1 MFNPIPSKLNKVNQ
15 VTHNK
20 VVLAKN
26 SGFCFGVKR
35 AIELALK
42 TKEKV
47 FTLGPLIHN
56 PQVIAL
62 LEKKGIVAIDTIDD
76 IERGKII
83 IRAHGIPRSVVRKA
97 EKKKLSVIDATCP
110 FVQNVQQIAE
120 SLSKDNYQVIIIG
133 EENHPEVIGIAD
145 RVNNPIIIEDV
156 SEISR
161 LGQFEKIGVV
171 AQTTQSVENYKKT
184 IRELRKHSK
193 KLKVFNT
200 ICSATKKNQNAA
212 KELAKNVNLMIVV
225 GGYNSGNT
233 RRLAKLCSE
242 IVETEHIEVADE
254 LKKEWF
260 EKKKII
266 GVTGGAST
274 PDWIIHEVIKSI
286 ENEF

>member
-1 MFNPIPSKLNKVNQ
+1 MNHVP
-15 VTHNK
+15 HNK

-42 TKEKV
+42 TKEKI

-56 PQVIAL
+56 PQVIAQ
-62 LEKKGIVAIDTIDD
+62 LEKEGIVAVDSIDD

-83 IRAHGIPRSVVRKA
+83 IRAHGIPRSVITRAKQKELV
-97 EKKKLSVIDATCP
+97 VIDATCP

-120 SLSKDNYQVIIIG
+120 SLNKDGYQVVIIG
-133 EENHPEVIGIAD
+133 EANHPEVIGIAA
-145 RVNNPIIIEDV
+145 RVKNPIIIEDV
-156 SEISR
+156 SDVSR
-161 LGQFEKIGVV
+161 IGQFEKIGVV
-171 AQTTQSVENYKKT
+171 AQTTQSVENFKKS
-184 IRELRKHSK
+184 IRELRMHSK
-193 KLKVFNT
+193 KLKIFNT
-200 ICSATKKNQNAA
+200 ICSATKNNQNAA
-212 KELAKNVNLMIVV
+212 KELAKKVNLVIVV

-233 RRLAKLCSE
+233 RRLARLCSE
-242 IVETEHIEVADE
+242 IVETKHIEVADE
-254 LKKEWF
+254 LKKNWF
-260 EKKKII
+260 KKREII

>member
-1 MFNPIPSKLNKVNQ
+1 MLKPASSQIKPVNK

-47 FTLGPLIHN
+47 YTLGPLIHN
-56 PQVIAL
+56 PQVIAQ
-62 LEKKGIVAIDTIDD
+62 LEQEGIVAIDSIDD

-83 IRAHGIPRSVVRKA
+83 IRAHGIPRSVIKRA
-97 EKKKLSVIDATCP
+97 KKKELLVIDATCP

-120 SLSKDNYQVIIIG
+120 LLSKEGYQVVIIG
-133 EENHPEVIGIAD
+133 EANHPEVIGIAD
-145 RVNNPIIIEDV
+145 RVKNPIIIEDV
-156 SEISR
+156 SEVSGI
-161 LGQFEKIGVV
+161 GQFEKIGVV
-171 AQTTQSVENYKKT
+171 AQTTQSVENYKNT
-184 IRELRKHSK
+184 IHELKKHAK

-200 ICSATKKNQNAA
+200 ICGATKKNQNAA

-242 IVETEHIEVADE
+242 IVETKHIEIAAE
-254 LKKEWF
+254 FKKKWLEKKE
-260 EKKKII
+260 IV

>member
-1 MFNPIPSKLNKVNQ
+1 MFKSLPSQIKTANQ
-15 VTHNK
+15 AAHNK

-42 TKEKV
+42 TKEKIY
-47 FTLGPLIHN
+47 TLGPLIHN
-56 PQVIAL
+56 PQVIAQ
-62 LEKKGIVAIDTIDD
+62 LEHKGIVAIDSLDD

-83 IRAHGIPRSVVRKA
+83 IRAHGIPRSVITRA
-97 EKKKLSVIDATCP
+97 KKKDLSVIDATCP

-120 SLSKDNYQVIIIG
+120 SLSKDGYQVVIIG
-133 EENHPEVIGIAD
+133 EANHPEIIGIAD
-145 RVNNPIIIEDV
+145 RVKNPIIIEDV
-156 SEISR
+156 SEVSGIGR
-161 LGQFEKIGVV
+161 FEKIGVV
-171 AQTTQSVENYKKT
+171 AQTTQSEENYKK
-184 IRELRKHSK
+184 IIHALKKHSK

-200 ICSATKKNQNAA
+200 ICNATKKNQNAA
-212 KELAKNVNLMIVV
+212 KGLAKKVNLMIVV

-242 IVETEHIEVADE
+242 IVETKHIEVADE
-254 LKKEWF
+254 LKKKWF

-266 GVTGGAST
+266 GITGGAST
-274 PDWIIHEVIKSI
+274 PDWIIHEVIERI

>member
-1 MFNPIPSKLNKVNQ
+1 MNQ
-15 VTHNK
+15 VTHSK

-47 FTLGPLIHN
+47 YTLGPLIHN
-56 PQVIAL
+56 PQVIAQ
-62 LEKKGIVAIDTIDD
+62 LEQEGIVAIDSMDD
-76 IERGKII
+76 IKKGKII
-83 IRAHGIPRSVVRKA
+83 IRAHGIPRSVITRA
-97 EKKKLSVIDATCP
+97 KKKELVVIDATCP

-120 SLSKDNYQVIIIG
+120 SLSKDGFQVVIIG
-133 EENHPEVIGIAD
+133 EANHPEVIGIAD
-145 RVNNPIIIEDV
+145 RVKNPIIVEDV
-156 SEISR
+156 SEVSG
-161 LGQFEKIGVV
+161 LGQFDKIGVV

-184 IRELRKHSK
+184 IHELRKHTK

-200 ICSATKKNQNAA
+200 ICNATKKNQDAA

-233 RRLAKLCSE
+233 RRLAKLCAE
-242 IVETEHIEVADE
+242 IIETKHIEIADE
-254 LKKEWF
+254 LNREWF
-260 EKKKII
+260 ENKEII

-274 PDWIIHEVIKSI
+274 PDWIIREVIKSI
-286 ENEF
+286 KNEF

>member
-1 MFNPIPSKLNKVNQ
+1 VKQAP
-15 VTHNK
+15 HNK

-47 FTLGPLIHN
+47 YTLGPLIHN
-56 PQVIAL
+56 PQVIAQ
-62 LEKKGIVAIDTIDD
+62 LEHEGIVAIDSIDD
-76 IERGKII
+76 IDRGKII
-83 IRAHGIPRSVVRKA
+83 IRAHGIPRSVIRRA
-97 EKKKLSVIDATCP
+97 KKKELLVIDATCP

-120 SLSKDNYQVIIIG
+120 SLSRDGYQVVIVG
-133 EENHPEVIGIAD
+133 EANHPEVIGIAD
-145 RVNNPIIIEDV
+145 RVKNPIIVENV
-156 SEISR
+156 SEVSGM
-161 LGQFEKIGVV
+161 GQFEKIGVV
-171 AQTTQSVENYKKT
+171 AQTTQSVENYKNT
-184 IRELRKHSK
+184 IHELKKHAK

-212 KELAKNVNLMIVV
+212 RELAKNVNLMIVV

-242 IVETEHIEVADE
+242 IVETKHIEVADE

-260 EKKKII
+260 EKSEII

>member
-1 MFNPIPSKLNKVNQ
+1 MNRK
-15 VTHNK
+15 THNK

-42 TKEKV
+42 TKEKIY
-47 FTLGPLIHN
+47 TLGPLIHN
-56 PQVIAL
+56 PQVIAQ
-62 LEKKGIVAIDTIDD
+62 LEQVGIVAIDSIDD
-76 IERGKII
+76 IESGKII
-83 IRAHGIPRSVVRKA
+83 IRAHGIPRSVINRA

-120 SLSKDNYQVIIIG
+120 SLSRDGYQVVIIG
-133 EENHPEVIGIAD
+133 EANHPEVIGIAD
-145 RVNNPIIIEDV
+145 RVKNPIIIEDV
-156 SEISR
+156 SEVSG
-161 LGQFEKIGVV
+161 LGQFKKIGVV

-184 IRELRKHSK
+184 IQELKKHSK

-200 ICSATKKNQNAA
+200 ICNATKKNQDAA
-212 KELAKNVNLMIVV
+212 KNLAKNVNLMIVV

-242 IVETEHIEVADE
+242 FVETKHIEIADE

-260 EKKKII
+260 KKREII

-274 PDWIIHEVIKSI
+274 PDWIIHDVIERI

>member
-1 MFNPIPSKLNKVNQ
+1 MINPTPSQINTAKQ
-15 VTHNK
+15 APHNK

-47 FTLGPLIHN
+47 YTLGPLIHN
-56 PQVIAL
+56 PQVIAQ
-62 LEKKGIVAIDTIDD
+62 LEQKGIVAIDSIDD

-83 IRAHGIPRSVVRKA
+83 IRAHGISRSVITRA
-97 EKKKLSVIDATCP
+97 KKKELLVIDATCP
-110 FVQNVQQIAE
+110 FVKNVQQIAE
-120 SLSKDNYQVIIIG
+120 SLSRDGYQVVIIG
-133 EENHPEVIGIAD
+133 EANHPEVIGIAD
-145 RVNNPIIIEDV
+145 RVRNPIIIEDV
-156 SEISR
+156 SEVSGI
-161 LGQFEKIGVV
+161 GQFEKIGVV
-171 AQTTQSVENYKKT
+171 AQTTQSVENYKKM
-184 IRELRKHSK
+184 IHELRKHSK
-193 KLKVFNT
+193 KIKISNT
-200 ICSATKKNQNAA
+200 ICNATKKNQNAA

-242 IVETEHIEVADE
+242 IVETKHIEVAEE
-254 LKKEWF
+254 LKKKWF
-260 EKKKII
+260 EKKKIV

-286 ENEF
+286 ENGF

>member
-1 MFNPIPSKLNKVNQ
+1 MNRK
-15 VTHNK
+15 THNK

-42 TKEKV
+42 TKEKIY
-47 FTLGPLIHN
+47 TLGPLIHN
-56 PQVIAL
+56 PQVIAQ
-62 LEKKGIVAIDTIDD
+62 LEQVGIVAIDSIDD
-76 IERGKII
+76 IESGKII
-83 IRAHGIPRSVVRKA
+83 IRAHGIPRSVINRA

-120 SLSKDNYQVIIIG
+120 SLSRDGYQVVIIG
-133 EENHPEVIGIAD
+133 EANHPEVIGIAD
-145 RVNNPIIIEDV
+145 RVKNPIIIEDV
-156 SEISR
+156 SEVSG
-161 LGQFEKIGVV
+161 LGQFKKIGVV

-184 IRELRKHSK
+184 IQELKKHSK

-200 ICSATKKNQNAA
+200 ICNATKKNQDAA
-212 KELAKNVNLMIVV
+212 KNLAKNVNLMIVV

-242 IVETEHIEVADE
+242 FVETKHIEIADE

-260 EKKKII
+260 KKREVI

-274 PDWIIHEVIKSI
+274 PDWIIHDVIERI

>member
-1 MFNPIPSKLNKVNQ
+1 MFKPSPSQINTVNQ

-42 TKEKV
+42 IKKKV
-47 FTLGPLIHN
+47 YTLGPLIHN
-56 PQVIAL
+56 PQVIAQ
-62 LEKKGIVAIDTIDD
+62 LEQKGIVVIDSIDD

-83 IRAHGIPRSVVRKA
+83 IRAHGIPRSVITRA
-97 EKKKLSVIDATCP
+97 KKKELSVIDATCP

-120 SLSKDNYQVIIIG
+120 SLGKDGYQVVIIG
-133 EENHPEVIGIAD
+133 EANHPEVIGIAD
-145 RVNNPIIIEDV
+145 RVKNPIIIEDV
-156 SEISR
+156 SKVSGI
-161 LGQFEKIGVV
+161 GQFEKIGVV

-184 IRELRKHSK
+184 IHELRKHSK
-193 KLKVFNT
+193 KVKVFNT
-200 ICSATKKNQNAA
+200 ICNATKKNQSAA

-242 IVETEHIEVADE
+242 IVETKHIEVADE
-254 LKKEWF
+254 LKKEWC
-260 EKKKII
+260 EKREII

-286 ENEF
+286 ENDF